1 MSILRACGFFCVSGG
16 YMAAI
21 IELPH
26 CIERLAQSLA
36 KKLKA
41 WHALLGQ
48 I

>member
-1 MSILRACGFFCVSGG
+1 MSNLRACGFFCVNGG
-16 YMAAI
+16 HIAAI
-21 IELPH
+21 IKLLH
-26 CIERLAQSLA
+26 CTDRLAQSLA